1 MSSRLI
7 QVLLALSLLLNTFVL
22 MGFVYRSWIAP
33 PPFERPMPPPPGQRP
48 SALETVTRDLNLDDS
63 QRQALRGVFDQYA
76 TTRRERLREI
86 QKLRDQLAAEY
97 KRPTIDMARVDTL
110 IDQLTNH
117 SKAFLKG
124 LEGVP
129 EEVFSLDPPAGG
141 HSPAWHALHIAEALV
156 RAVGHAPPT
165 IVLTADPSNAELP
178 WMTGAP
184 LWMLGKPFDG
194 GVLLAGIDSL
204 ARFHRLTHAAR
215 Q

>member
-1 MSSRLI
+1 MSSRLT

-33 PPFERPMPPPPGQRP
+33 PQFERPMPPPPGQRP
-48 SALETVTRDLNLDDS
+48 SALETVTHDLNLDDS

-110 IDQLTNH
+110 IDQLTKLRADMQKETLR
-117 SKAFLKG
+117 SFTQLETQLK
-124 LEGVP
+124 P
-129 EEVFSLDPPAGG
+129 EQRERMHQILAERLAAPFTPRPSGGGSGAGPARPP
-141 HSPAWHALHIAEALV
+141 
-156 RAVGHAPPT
+156 
-165 IVLTADPSNAELP
+165 
-178 WMTGAP
+178 
-184 LWMLGKPFDG
+184 
-194 GVLLAGIDSL
+194 
-204 ARFHRLTHAAR
+204 